1 MSINGPTAFDAMVDE
16 IVREVCKDLHS
27 KISTAITGIRL
38 QDEYAMESLKVDHET
53 LKPALT
59 EATERVEELESLIEE
74 AQEDLACMSD
84 SLESAVAGAQDI
96 RNTIDQA

>member
-38 QDEYAMESLKVDHET
+38 QDEYAMKSIKVDHET
-53 LKPALT
+53 LKSDLA

-74 AQEDLACMSD
+74 AHGELCGVEDILNT
-84 SLESAVAGAQDI
+84 SANEVADAL
-96 RNTIDQA
+96 NTLNRA